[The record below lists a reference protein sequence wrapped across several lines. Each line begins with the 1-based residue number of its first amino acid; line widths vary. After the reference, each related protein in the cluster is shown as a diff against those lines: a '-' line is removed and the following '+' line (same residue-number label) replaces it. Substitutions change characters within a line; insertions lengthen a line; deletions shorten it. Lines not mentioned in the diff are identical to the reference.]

1 MQRIDKKPHIIN
13 YVTHTLNVAQVN
25 YPMIENEFLAIVF
38 TFEKFRPCLIG
49 SHVIVSIEHIAL
61 KYLIEK
67 KDVMPRLTRWTML
80 L

>member
-38 TFEKFRPCLIG
+38 TFEKFRPDIIG
-49 SHVIVSIEHIAL
+49 YHVIVSTDHAAL
-61 KYLIEK
+61 KYLDEK
-67 KDVMPRLTRWTML
+67 KDAKPRLIRWITL